1 MQVNTGSEIAA
12 IFQLLSSTDKVIGIF
27 TFLCYN
33 IFIINRT
40 TSQGYKVN
48 IVNIK
53 ENADGFIG

>member
-1 MQVNTGSEIAA
+1 MQVNTGSE
-12 IFQLLSSTDKVIGIF
+12 TDKVIGIF

-48 IVNIK
+48 IVNIE

>member
-1 MQVNTGSEIAA
+1 MKNK
-12 IFQLLSSTDKVIGIF
+12 KVKVL
-27 TFLCYN
+27 TVVRVFLCYN

-40 TSQGYKVN
+40 TSQGCKVN